1 MAITTE
7 MKVTGISQY
16 RSAIAQAQASV
27 KTLDQE
33 LKRNEAQFK
42 ATGDKEQY
50 MADKSRLLQMRM
62 QTQAT
67 AAKQAEAAL
76 KQLREQGVNTTSTAY
91 QKLQQQLSVA
101 QTGMLETQVELQNL
115 TQGEQAAAQGADQL
129 TTSVNGI
136 SKKVSLDAVIS
147 GIDKITSGMERAAK
161 KAVELGRALWEEISN
176 SGSWADNTATT
187 AAQLGMGIEDY
198 QRYQKVFDQAADIT
212 VADWQKAKQKVQKAI
227 NDPSQE
233 TTDILNLLGIQTHGT
248 VYGKEGAV
256 EGAARNYEEV
266 FWEIGERL
274 RQKVASGEMTQD
286 LADTYA
292 NSLFGKG
299 FANLNPIFALGQEGF
314 AAELE
319 KQNVVSEDAINKL
332 AEMNDAIVKLQ
343 GDFKSLETEAISGL
357 APGLTAAAE
366 ALDGLLGKLLEYLQT
381 DEGQQMLER
390 LGQAVSGLFEDLG
403 KIDPGQVVEG
413 FVSVFESII
422 SGFEWLVTNKGTIEG
437 ILMGVVTAW
446 GAAKLTGGALQVLQ
460 LINGIRGLTGGG
472 AGAAAAAASA
482 GKQAGSAWATAFTN
496 AVVQA
501 SPIVAQ
507 QLGIVALA
515 AAPAVIAQKQDEKK
529 WIDQLQEREE
539 AAKKASG
546 EYAEFIQRAEAA
558 LGPKRTEDGGFQKD
572 ATGLFLNMN
581 PTDDA
586 DNLLMG
592 LQDRQNQQKA
602 ELYNIIR
609 EYSKPTAGNDTWN
622 LLNEYWKN
630 PQLDPGVVNELL
642 QNITDAFAADAEH
655 KAKVPIEPEVPEDA
669 AATIAEQIG
678 QIRVPVSMV
687 YTGGGGHFNSLT
699 GQTVAMHANGLPFVP
714 FDGYIAALHRG
725 ERVVPAREEAAH
737 NFSSNLYVE
746 SMYMNNGMDANG
758 LAASIAAE
766 NQRIM
771 RGHGS

>member
-7 MKVTGISQY
+7 MKVTGIGQY

-50 MADKSRLLQMRM
+50 MADKARILQMRM

-67 AAKQAEAAL
+67 AAKQAEAAI
-76 KQLREQGVNTTSTAY
+76 KAMREQGVNPTSTAF
-91 QKLQQQLSVA
+91 QRFQQQLSVA

-115 TQGEQAAAQGADQL
+115 TQGEKAAAQGADQL

-176 SGSWADNTATT
+176 SGSQADNIATN

-212 VADWQKAKQKVQKAI
+212 VADWQKAKQRVQKAI

-248 VYGKEGAV
+248 VYGKYGAV

-292 NSLFGKG
+292 NTLFGKG

-357 APGLTAAAE
+357 APGLTSAAE

-390 LGQAVSGLFEDLG
+390 LGTAVSGLFDDLG
-403 KIDPGQVVEG
+403 KIDPENLVGG
-413 FVSVFESII
+413 FVKAFEDLTGAIQWI
-422 SGFEWLVTNKGTIEG
+422 VDNKDTVVGALETIVAG
-437 ILMGVVTAW
+437 W
-446 GAAKLTGGALQVLQ
+446 AALKLTGGALQVLQ
-460 LINGIRGLTGGG
+460 LINGLKGFAPGG
-472 AGAAAAAASA
+472 AAGVSAFGVSSATGTLFNTAAIEGMGGSIATKIAGALTSTPLTVAIAAVS
-482 GKQAGSAWATAFTN
+482 
-496 AVVQA
+496 
-501 SPIVAQ
+501 
-507 QLGIVALA
+507 LVALA
-515 AAPAVIAQKQDEKK
+515 EAIKTAINNEDPLVEEARAAGLDRESARKFNDATKRFVEENPGNSAVQQAKESTNKFIIDQIFSGALFTPASQKQAAEK
-529 WIDQLQEREE
+529 I
-539 AAKKASG
+539 S
-546 EYAEFIQRAEAA
+546 
-558 LGPKRTEDGGFQKD
+558 
-572 ATGLFLNMN
+572 
-581 PTDDA
+581 DDIG
-586 DNLLMG
+586 DV
-592 LQDRQNQQKA
+592 
-602 ELYNIIR
+602 
-609 EYSKPTAGNDTWN
+609 P
-622 LLNEYWKN
+622 
-630 PQLDPGVVNELL
+630 V
-642 QNITDAFAADAEH
+642 
-655 KAKVPIEPEVPEDA
+655 KVSPVAPEDA
-669 AATIAEQIG
+669 ANSLAAQVGIVH
-678 QIRVPVSMV
+678 VPVSFV
-687 YTGGGGHFNSLT
+687 GGGGGGGGGKFGTL
-699 GQTVAMHANGLPFVP
+699 QFHANGLPFVP